1 MNLNE
6 IASIVHN
13 LAKEKGWHDDQETE
27 IQYIQRCVA
36 NIHAEVSELW
46 EAVRNGIHNG
56 PSDKKIW
63 YTRDVDEK
71 GEESYTYMTNLEEE
85 LSDIIIRSLD
95 MAARLNIDIH
105 RAVAC
110 KHGYNKERPIRHGGK
125 LA

>member
-6 IASIVHN
+6 IADIVHN

-27 IQYIQRCVA
+27 LQYIQRCVA
-36 NIHAEVSELW
+36 NIHGEVSELW
-46 EAVRNGIHNG
+46 EAARNGIHRG

-63 YTRDVDEK
+63 YEK
-71 GEESYTYMTNLEEE
+71 SRNAEGLEDYTYMTNIEEE
-85 LSDIIIRSLD
+85 LADIIIRSLD
-95 MAARLNIDIH
+95 MAARLELDIH

-110 KHGYNKERPIRHGGK
+110 KHGYNKERPHRHGGK